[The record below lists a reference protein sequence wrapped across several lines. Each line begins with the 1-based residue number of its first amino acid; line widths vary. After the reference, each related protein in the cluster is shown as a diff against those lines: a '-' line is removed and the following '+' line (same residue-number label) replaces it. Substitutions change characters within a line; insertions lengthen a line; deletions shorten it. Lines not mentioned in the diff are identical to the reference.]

1 MNYLILLSISL
12 VLFGSRL
19 YSVIKKGKFNWGEF
33 YIILFFLY
41 LILFIK
47 IILLNDKE
55 FTLNLGSMI
64 KQAKFIPS
72 LTFTD
77 GYMQLIKTIFTT
89 IPFGFFISAILSTN
103 SGYKDLF
110 QYAFFISFTMETLR
124 LFKLNEIWSID
135 HILLMMTG
143 FLIGGAIYR
152 LIYKLLKLIS
162 KEILLDA
169 LKDSHPQPIKKSYKL
184 IFSLIIIYILGVYTC
199 LVYQTYPLSILDNA
213 KIIQIDDFKIEI
225 EEKLSHLTVN
235 GYYQTNFNRLKR
247 LYSTKIDLDNE
258 PIYNVYTLIEPYKP
272 QTDINYGILVVGWTD
287 QPLTVDINYKD
298 VSSVTKVHPGLFT
311 LGYPH
316 TVSEIPIL
324 DRHTR
329 SAANLSIT
337 FYDESG
343 NVIDIPYYKETLD
356 E

>member
-1 MNYLILLSISL
+1 MNYLILISLLL

-19 YSVIKKGKFNWGEF
+19 YYITKKGKLDWKEF
-33 YIILFFLY
+33 FILLFLLY
-41 LILFIK
+41 VILFIK
-47 IILLNDKE
+47 MMLLNDKE

-64 KQAKFIPS
+64 KQAQFIPS
-72 LTFTD
+72 LTFTNE
-77 GYMQLIKTIFTT
+77 YMQLIKKIFIT

-103 SGYKDLF
+103 SGYKNLF

-124 LFKLNEIWSID
+124 LFKLNETWSIN
-135 HILLMMTG
+135 HIFLMITG

-152 LIYKLLKLIS
+152 LIYKFLKLIN
-162 KEILLDA
+162 KEIWLDI

-184 IFSLIIIYILGVYTC
+184 ICSLIIIYIIGVYTC
-199 LVYQTYPLSILDNA
+199 LVYQTYPLSILEKSNVIKIDN
-213 KIIQIDDFKIEI
+213 FEI
-225 EEKLSHLTVN
+225 NLDEKLSYLKIN
-235 GYYQTNFNRLKR
+235 GYYKTNFNRLNH
-247 LYSTKIDLDNE
+247 LFSTKVELNNE